1 MTEGSGARTRGRGHP
16 VIDRQGV
23 VGAALGLLDEVGLD
37 GLSMRRLA
45 ERVGVKAASLY
56 WHVRD
61 KEELLGLLADEIC
74 AGVREPNPD
83 LPWREKL
90 ETLVRENRRVL
101 LGHRDAA
108 RILAGTVPS
117 GPNRL
122 RLAETML
129 GTLLGAGFSGRDA
142 VRAAFLLTDYATHF
156 VAEESRFVNA
166 GEAHESSESGDLA
179 QVRRQFEALPE
190 DKYPIAVALAG
201 HLTDLD
207 DAEGRFEFGLEA
219 LLDGLEKKLAPRGPT
234 GQRSG

>member
-1 MTEGSGARTRGRGHP
+1 VTEGSGARTRGRGHP

-23 VGAALGLLDEVGLD
+23 VGGALGLLDEVGVD

-83 LPWREKL
+83 LPWRKKL

-129 GTLLGAGFSGRDA
+129 GTLLGAGFSRRDT

-156 VAEESRFVNA
+156 VAEESRFADA
-166 GEAHESSESGDLA
+166 GEPHDLSESGDLG
-179 QVRRQFEALPE
+179 QVRRQFETLPE
-190 DKYPIAVALAG
+190 EEYPIAVALAG
-201 HLTDLD
+201 HLTDPD

-219 LLDGLEKKLAPRGPT
+219 LLDGLEKKLASRGPT
-234 GQRSG
+234 GERSG

>member
-1 MTEGSGARTRGRGHP
+1 

-83 LPWREKL
+83 LPWRKKL

-129 GTLLGAGFSGRDA
+129 GTLLGAGFSRRDT
-142 VRAAFLLTDYATHF
+142 VWAAFLLTDYATHF
-156 VAEESRFVNA
+156 VAEESRFTDA
-166 GEAHESSESGDLA
+166 GGPHDSSEGGDLA
-179 QVRRQFEALPE
+179 RVRRQFEALPE
-190 DKYPIAVALAG
+190 EDYPIAVALAG
-201 HLTDLD
+201 YLTGPD

-219 LLDGLEKKLAPRGPT
+219 LLEGLEKKLASRGLT
-234 GQRSG
+234 GERSG